1 MQVAEDLFNN
11 QPSGS
16 ALTFS
21 QIVESLQEEARLNQ
35 LLENEYEFIDFI
47 DSDNESLEKK
57 DLKERFSLDKYLFE
71 KFYSRTKE
79 HRELIKLNNNKLLSL
94 CRIKAKIVCENNDFN
109 FFEHKSLINHTNKLI
124 DDKKADLEQLKYE
137 ITQIKGE
144 VLK

>member
-1 MQVAEDLFNN
+1 M
-11 QPSGS
+11 SIS
-16 ALTFS
+16 K
-21 QIVESLQEEARLNQ
+21 RQ